1 LFSISSISSQSSVAP
16 ISNLKIHQP
25 IGKKMEKLE
34 LKDKKDVVFQMWG
47 CPLEEFH
54 RYKYIHICRVSI
66 IDLHV

>member
-1 LFSISSISSQSSVAP
+1 
-16 ISNLKIHQP
+16 
-25 IGKKMEKLE
+25 MEKLE